1 MEREYDVAL
10 WLRSPDGV
18 SFAEYVGV
26 VRAAF
31 PLAAVAALMS
41 ECRLSLVGYA
51 AVGLGDGGG
60 VVRFKQGVRIAP
72 VQKVR
77 SVVMASH

>member
-10 WLRSPDGV
+10 WLRVPDGAN
-18 SFAEYVGV
+18 FAEYVGV

-31 PLAAVAALMS
+31 PLAAVAALIK
-41 ECRLSLVGYA
+41 EYDLSMVVYA

-60 VVRFKQGVRIAP
+60 VVRFRQGVRIAP
-72 VQKVR
+72 AQEVR
-77 SVVMASH
+77 SVVMACH